1 MHRPVRILVVGM
13 SSNRGGIES
22 VIMNYYR
29 RFKKS
34 NIRLD
39 FLSHE
44 EHIAFEDE
52 LRSYGSKMYYVP
64 AKHSDPKKYKES
76 INNFFSVHASEYD
89 VIWCN
94 LLQLTNIDYL
104 KLAKKYGIKR
114 RIMHAHNSRSGYVGL
129 AKIIR
134 DGIHGINRQKVVD
147 YATDFWACSQTAAE
161 YFYPKS
167 VMNKVKI
174 INNAINIHSVEF
186 NESKRDEIRKQYGV
200 EDDLVIGN
208 VGRLQLQKNQ
218 SFMLDI
224 MAEVV
229 RSKPNA
235 KLLLVGDGP
244 DKDMLIS
251 KITELGLQNNVI
263 FAGMQSDIQAYLS
276 AFDVFLFP
284 SLFEGLSVAALEGQA
299 NGVPFLASSNGN
311 VPEIKINPNFYF
323 VDLNDGAKHWAD
335 VVLEVAQQD
344 NRLKED
350 EIEAGFDRAGFNIER
365 ESLKLEKELS
375 KKYRKVSAQ

>member
-13 SSNRGGIES
+13 SSNRGGVES
-22 VIMNYYR
+22 VIINYYR
-29 RFKKS
+29 RFDKDK
-34 NIRLD
+34 IRLD
-39 FLSHE
+39 FLSNE
-44 EHIAFEDE
+44 EHIAFEEE

-64 AKHSDPKKYKES
+64 AKRSGLKKYKKAL
-76 INNFFSVHASEYD
+76 NNFFRLHASEYD

-94 LLQLTNIDYL
+94 QLQLANIDYL
-104 KLAKKYGIKR
+104 KLAKEYGIRR
-114 RIMHAHNSRSGYVGL
+114 RIIHSHNSRSGYVGL
-129 AKIIR
+129 AKIVR
-134 DGIHGINRQKVVD
+134 DCIHGINRQMVVN

-174 INNAINIHSVEF
+174 INNAIDIHSVEF
-186 NESKRDEIRKQYGV
+186 NESKRDEIRKQYKI

-208 VGRLQLQKNQ
+208 VGRLHMQKNQ
-218 SFMLDI
+218 TFMLDI

-229 RSKPNA
+229 KFKPNA
-235 KLLLVGDGP
+235 KLLLVGDGS
-244 DKDMLIS
+244 DKDMLVS
-251 KITELGLQNNVI
+251 KMAELGLQNRCVI

-311 VPEIKINPNFYF
+311 VPEIKINSNFSF

-350 EIEAGFDRAGFNIER
+350 EIEASFDRASFNIEK

-375 KKYRKVSAQ
+375 KKYK

>member
-13 SSNRGGIES
+13 SSNRGGVES

-29 RFKKS
+29 RFDKDK
-34 NIRLD
+34 IRLD

-44 EHIAFEDE
+44 EHIAFEEE

-64 AKHSDPKKYKES
+64 AKHSDPKKYKKAL
-76 INNFFSVHASEYD
+76 NNFFRLHASEYD

-104 KLAKKYGIKR
+104 KLAKEYGIRR
-114 RIMHAHNSRSGYVGL
+114 RIIHSHNSRSGYVGL
-129 AKIIR
+129 AKIVR
-134 DGIHGINRQKVVD
+134 DCIHGINRQMVVN

-174 INNAINIHSVEF
+174 INNAIDIHSVEF
-186 NESKRDEIRKQYGV
+186 NESKRDEIRKQYKI

-208 VGRLQLQKNQ
+208 VGRLQMQKNQ
-218 SFMLDI
+218 TFMLDI

-229 RSKPNA
+229 KFKPNA

-244 DKDMLIS
+244 DKDMLVS
-251 KITELGLQNNVI
+251 KMAELGLQNNVI

-311 VPEIKINPNFYF
+311 VPEIKINSNFSF

-335 VVLEVAQQD
+335 IVLEVAQQD

-350 EIEAGFDRAGFNIER
+350 EIEASFDRAGFNIEK

-375 KKYRKVSAQ
+375 KKYK